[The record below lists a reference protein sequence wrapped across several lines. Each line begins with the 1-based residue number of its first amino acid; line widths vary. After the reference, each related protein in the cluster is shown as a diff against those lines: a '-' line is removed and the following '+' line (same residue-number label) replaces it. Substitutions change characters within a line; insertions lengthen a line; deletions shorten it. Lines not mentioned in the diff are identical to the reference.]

1 MSMDIHRNR
10 GVYYNHKEHKTSD
23 YMEGMKMTKAKVMKM
38 SRNELK
44 DFIIEVRTRVEMG
57 IASEN
62 LIKLG
67 IVAIKRYEA

>member
-1 MSMDIHRNR
+1 
-10 GVYYNHKEHKTSD
+10 
-23 YMEGMKMTKAKVMKM
+23 MTKAKVMKM